1 MAYKQYLLIIVLLL
15 LFGIARA
22 QQVPDYQQA
31 DSTTRTLYEAAKWQ
45 ALIDYTNQTDVQGL
59 DFPALH
65 QRAAYAQFMTGNYS
79 AALAR
84 YHQVLQHDSYSPAA
98 HYMSMLCQQYLNRD
112 GNASYQ
118 AKFVDSTVLHK
129 ANITPFGLVEAG
141 LETSAK
147 IPNIALRGT
156 GIYSRASLANRLG
169 WRLQLDQSVAVFH
182 QAISVAGNTTAQGFS
197 FNNDQFEYYARLG
210 YTLTSNLTLM
220 GAYHYLHTT
229 FGTDS
234 YQNHVELAGLKYAA
248 PYFTLQADAN
258 FSRMNNSGLQQY
270 NAELTVYPTGSLN
283 LYTISRLSVQG
294 GYLSSTI
301 FNQRIGFK
309 AFKKC
314 WIEAGANFGRM
325 DNYLEAD
332 ALYVYNAV
340 DVTTFKA
347 GGTLFY
353 QLGMHLLAY
362 ANYAF
367 EDKENHYSTNTT
379 YQQNSI
385 SGGLTWKF

>member
-1 MAYKQYLLIIVLLL
+1 MAYKQYLLIIALLL
-15 LFGIARA
+15 LFGFAHA

-31 DSTTRTLYEAAKWQ
+31 DSTTQALYSAGKWQ
-45 ALIDYTNQTDVQGL
+45 ALIDYTNQTDAQGL

-65 QRAAYAQFMTGNYS
+65 QRAAYARFMTGNYS
-79 AALAR
+79 AALAK
-84 YHQVLQHDSYSPAA
+84 YQQVLKHDSYNPTAR
-98 HYMSMLCQQYLNRD
+98 YMSMLCQQYLNRD

-118 AKFVDSTVLHK
+118 AKFVDTTVLNK
-129 ANITPFGLVEAG
+129 NNITPFGLIEAG
-141 LETSAK
+141 IEASAK

-156 GIYSRASLANRLG
+156 GFYSRASLGNRLG
-169 WRLQLDQSVAVFH
+169 WRLQLDQSVAVYH
-182 QAISVAGNTTAQGFS
+182 QAITVAGNNDLRDFS

-210 YTLTSNLTLM
+210 YTLTSNLTLL
-220 GAYHYLHTT
+220 GAYHYLHTK

-258 FSRMNNSGLQQY
+258 FSKMSNSGLQQY
-270 NAELTVYPTGSLN
+270 NGELTVYPTGSLN
-283 LYTISRLSVQG
+283 LYTISRVSVQS

-309 AFKKC
+309 AFKRC
-314 WIEAGANFGRM
+314 WLEGSINVGRM

-347 GGTLFY
+347 GGTLYY
-353 QLGMHLLAY
+353 QLGRHLLAY

-367 EDKENHYSTNTT
+367 EDKENHYNTNAT

-385 SGGLTWKF
+385 TGGLTWRF